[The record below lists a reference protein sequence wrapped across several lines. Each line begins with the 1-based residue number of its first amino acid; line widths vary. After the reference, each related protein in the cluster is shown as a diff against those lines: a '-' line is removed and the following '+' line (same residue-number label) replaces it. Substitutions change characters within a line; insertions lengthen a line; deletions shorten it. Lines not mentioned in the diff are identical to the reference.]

1 MACLMVIVL
10 HVKLFSVKDGQVRD
24 TVLMVQTL
32 ASIAVGS
39 FFLMS
44 GFFIPNQSSVPRVWK
59 SFLRNTALP
68 ALLVVLAVNILG
80 PWLDDEAGFW
90 EGIMAFDLPDFAE
103 RLMRAIIGLDVSF
116 LGNGCAHL
124 WFIMSYA
131 LIMIWAP
138 AIMLFAHHDGKR
150 LLMFYAALALFRLC
164 IIDITKMTGIPVVI
178 YLVEL
183 GPVEVLYFVLGYLI
197 YTFRDRLAKAG
208 WTAPVFGALAVI
220 WFALVFLVQRTYY
233 VFLMDQGRDVFD
245 VNISGAYYTSWAS
258 FCAMVS
264 ACLVAL
270 FVLSLDIKGERLRK
284 AIEVLG
290 SLTFPIYLIHY
301 PIVMKINAM
310 GFGGALEKLFH
321 AETAVGAVIYT
332 GFYTLL
338 VFLVTGGL
346 ILSFRSIRKVL
357 AHKRII
363 PINK

>member
-44 GFFIPNQSSVPRVWK
+44 GFFIPNQSSVSRVWK
-59 SFLRNTALP
+59 GFLQNTALP

-220 WFALVFLVQRTYY
+220 WFALVFLVQRTRA
-233 VFLMDQGRDVFD
+233 VH
-245 VNISGAYYTSWAS
+245 W
-258 FCAMVS
+258 
-264 ACLVAL
+264 
-270 FVLSLDIKGERLRK
+270 VLSILRWIR
-284 AIEVLG
+284 AGMCLM
-290 SLTFPIYLIHY
+290 SIYREPTIRAGQASA
-301 PIVMKINAM
+301 PWCRP
-310 GFGGALEKLFH
+310 ALLLFSC
-321 AETAVGAVIYT
+321 
-332 GFYTLL
+332 
-338 VFLVTGGL
+338 FLW
-346 ILSFRSIRKVL
+346 I
-357 AHKRII
+357 
-363 PINK
+363 